1 MRKFV
6 LVLLCAAVAL
16 ADTKEEPV
24 GLVLTGTGSKL
35 LRADT
40 ETPLA
45 ARPGD
50 LLFAGDGL
58 KTEGGP
64 ASFLFCPGK
73 SLDTLTAA
81 GEVRLDAKAPKVKA
95 GKITEQPAR
104 SCTLPQTLRVA
115 AASQQHYGVSMTRG
129 LNKPE
134 VPPTPHDKLPADV
147 LAELAPYDAV
157 LAANPKDQAALV
169 TEATIFENHKLT
181 ANALEQYYK
190 LREQWPDAV
199 WVKSKIFDL
208 EQGLAN
214 EAAAA
219 TAATAAGGKTYALLV
234 GISKYAKPELSLQ
247 FADAD
252 ASVLGQLLESTRGG
266 S

>member
-1 MRKFV
+1 MRKAV
-6 LVLLCAAVAL
+6 EPSVHTSVNAARKSACATGRACATLLLVLSVAAY

-24 GLVLTGTGSKL
+24 GLVLSATGAKL

-50 LLFAGDGL
+50 LLFPGDGIR
-58 KTEGGP
+58 TEAGP

-73 SLDTLTAA
+73 SLDTLTPS
-81 GEVRLDAKAPKVKA
+81 GEVRLDAKAPKIRS

-104 SCTLPQTLRVA
+104 ACTLPQTLRVA

-134 VPPTPHDKLPADV
+134 VPPTPHDKLAADV
-147 LAELAPYDAV
+147 QAELAPYETV

-169 TEATIFENHKLT
+169 TEATIFENHKLIS
-181 ANALEQYYK
+181 NALDAYYK

-208 EQGLAN
+208 EQ
-214 EAAAA
+214 
-219 TAATAAGGKTYALLV
+219 AL
-234 GISKYAKPELSLQ
+234 
-247 FADAD
+247 
-252 ASVLGQLLESTRGG
+252 
-266 S
+266 